1 MMANE
6 TALLTELENNGCKGK
21 LVAIRHLDD
30 LRAELAKQNQAGFL
44 KSEFLNDPSYLAGC
58 QYDYSEIMPNAESLI
73 IVAVPQP
80 ITKLR
85 FTWQGKQ
92 QTVVIPPTYIY
103 SAADNLA
110 TEIAERELT
119 KGNFSCKRI
128 KIPYKILAVR
138 SGLAQYGRNNIT
150 YIHGMGS
157 YYRLVA
163 FATDMPVISDNWQE
177 IEMMPECSSCRAC
190 LNSCPT
196 KCIDPDRSVIHGEKC
211 LTYFNE
217 SAKPFP
223 DSVGSNWHNSLL
235 GCMKCQLACP
245 QNKTGNPIVE
255 IENPF
260 TEQEL
265 AMLFTANDYS
275 ELPETTL
282 VTLQKLNLTDYD
294 LPLPAIQRNFKSIL
308 V

>member
-58 QYDYSEIMPNAESLI
+58 QYDYSEIMP
-73 IVAVPQP
+73 
-80 ITKLR
+80 
-85 FTWQGKQ
+85 
-92 QTVVIPPTYIY
+92 
-103 SAADNLA
+103 
-110 TEIAERELT
+110 IAERELT